1 MTLGTWIMRDRFK
14 LAGILVSVG
23 LLTQAATLYWAH
35 PLTFVAFI
43 VLGGALV
50 SVGIALYLLF
60 IASR

>member
-23 LLTQAATLYWAH
+23 LLVQAATLYWAH
-35 PLTFVAFI
+35 PLTFVAFM
-43 VLGGALV
+43 VLGGFLV
-50 SVGIALYLLF
+50 VAGIALYLLF